1 MKIELYHLYRR
12 FSLINLAYPI
22 VLDTL
27 KTWAESAGWQ
37 ARAFVCKESAV
48 DITSG
53 ASVVGF
59 SVYTQTANATYR
71 VAEKLRA
78 AGKIVILGGPHFR
91 GPQTFAEAVPYCDV
105 LVSSIC
111 ERQWKTVLGA
121 ISNGKIVPNMQ
132 RPVLVIDK
140 ENRFKYS
147 SLSCQS
153 YSDKK
158 WFQFPC
164 IPTSLGC
171 PYACEFCSPFMPGEY
186 VMRDVE
192 TIYNEVAHAHG
203 RYMWLCDAT
212 FGLNKR
218 HTKELMKAIAPL
230 KKRIC
235 VETTIARVQDLEL
248 IPHLASGGV
257 RWITLGV
264 ETPTAKLKKQGSG
277 NMVANL
283 RNIIRCAHDN
293 GIIVQGNFMCG
304 LDSDGLDVFD
314 RIYDCYQKSRID
326 SAMVNILVP
335 YPNTVLGKRMVA
347 EGRIT
352 DTNWEH
358 YDNRHVVYLPKQ
370 MTAEQLVNGYVQL
383 THNIYNV
390 KQVMLDSL
398 AVLKNKGAWSTIAI
412 GHKMSFLY
420 DHLRKERALR
430 SGVKAQE
437 QSGKGTK

>member
-1 MKIELYHLYRR
+1 
-12 FSLINLAYPI
+12 
-22 VLDTL
+22 
-27 KTWAESAGWQ
+27 
-37 ARAFVCKESAV
+37 
-48 DITSG
+48 
-53 ASVVGF
+53 
-59 SVYTQTANATYR
+59 
-71 VAEKLRA
+71 
-78 AGKIVILGGPHFR
+78 
-91 GPQTFAEAVPYCDV
+91 
-105 LVSSIC
+105 
-111 ERQWKTVLGA
+111 
-121 ISNGKIVPNMQ
+121 
-132 RPVLVIDK
+132 
-140 ENRFKYS
+140 
-147 SLSCQS
+147 
-153 YSDKK
+153 
-158 WFQFPC
+158 
-164 IPTSLGC
+164 
-171 PYACEFCSPFMPGEY
+171 MPGEY

-192 TIYNEVAHAHG
+192 AIYNEVAHANG

-230 KKRIC
+230 KKDIC
-235 VETTIARVQDLEL
+235 VETTIARLQDLEM
-248 IPHLASGGV
+248 IPHLAHGGV

-293 GIIVQGNFMCG
+293 GIVVQGNFMCG
-304 LDSDGLDVFD
+304 LDSDGPEVFD
-314 RIYDCYQKSRID
+314 RIYECYQKSRID

-358 YDNRHVVYLPKQ
+358 YDNRHVVYRPKQ
-370 MTAEQLVNGYVQL
+370 MTAEQLANGYVQL

-390 KQVMLDSL
+390 KQVMIDSL
-398 AVLKNKGAWSTIAI
+398 AVLKNKGAWSAIAI

-430 SGVKAQE
+430 YG
-437 QSGKGTK
+437 